1 MQFTF
6 VSAHSVQGI
15 VHKGDAGDLLLY
27 DDAKG
32 DLRVIVTAEP
42 NRHLRVLNRQFAMA
56 SMMIRGMIREPL
68 DEEFHRNL
76 ADKIAEIEK
85 QRLDSVG
92 TDGVVVIQVKGDVI
106 ASIPRD
112 ARAIDDSLLCFDA
125 FDKKGLRVRLLPQV
139 SGVLTALRL
148 GGGRDYKFRSLA
160 EGSYLTT
167 LNGEIVHSFS
177 IEGGSAGMYV
187 SSPLKEAELERVSEA
202 ISLIM
207 RAGNLE
213 RVVRLYTQSLNRA
226 TDNYRSFIAAW
237 SSLEIL
243 VGKIFPV
250 YHQLLAAELQKVSQ
264 APGLHAYLDRIMSV
278 MGGKHNLADKFSVIS
293 MFLDDEGNPE
303 EIKTFR
309 KLKNVRDHLSHGEEM
324 PEDSLP
330 TTEVQRLFDKYLR
343 NHLRHGA

>member
-15 VHKGDAGDLLLY
+15 VHKGNVADLLLY

-32 DLRVIVTAEP
+32 GLRVTVTAEP
-42 NRHLRVLNRQFAMA
+42 NRHLRVINRQLAIA
-56 SMMIRGMIREPL
+56 SMMFRGMIREPL
-68 DEEFHRNL
+68 DDEFHRNL
-76 ADKIAEIEK
+76 ADQIAEIEN
-85 QRLDSVG
+85 QRLDGAG

-106 ASIPRD
+106 ASIPPD
-112 ARAIDDSLLCFDA
+112 ARAIDDLLLCFDA
-125 FDKKGLRVRLLPQV
+125 FDKKELRLRLLPQV

-148 GGGRDYKFRSLA
+148 GGRRNYKFRSLA

-167 LNGEIVHSFS
+167 LNGKIVHSFS
-177 IEGGSAGMYV
+177 MEGGSVEMYV
-187 SSPLKEAELERVSEA
+187 SSPLNEAELERVSGD
-202 ISLIM
+202 ISLIIK
-207 RAGNLE
+207 AGNLE

-264 APGLHAYLDRIMSV
+264 APGLHAYLDRVMLI

-309 KLKNVRDHLSHGEEM
+309 KLKNVRDHLSHGEEL

-330 TTEVQRLFDKYLR
+330 TTDVQRLFDKYLR
-343 NHLRHGA
+343 NHLRYGA